1 LPGLALVRPRRIDAK
16 SALDVVCTFVLV
28 TSLLLGGGWT
38 WARRHAL
45 SRAAG
50 VHATAVLRAAPGYP
64 VARAAVL
71 PPRVLLADAR
81 APKWISMK
89 EDGGLSVEPIVGGL
103 ERIGPLLA
111 KGDGLLL
118 PLATTALDLY
128 LLLLESPAGSIAIV
142 GCETVPGYST
152 AAIES
157 DPLLAVGAC
166 ASFPLRLRVT
176 DALEERRSLIVL
188 KDQFVD
194 DGGNVIALAEL
205 SDLEGRDVV
214 LRLQAD
220 ANVSDLVVAMKAMEK
235 ARRVYLGWGVD
246 IDGSSIPVG
255 VDPQLRIGA
264 R

>member
-1 LPGLALVRPRRIDAK
+1 M
-16 SALDVVCTFVLV
+16 
-28 TSLLLGGGWT
+28 
-38 WARRHAL
+38 
-45 SRAAG
+45 
-50 VHATAVLRAAPGYP
+50 
-64 VARAAVL
+64 L
-71 PPRVLLADAR
+71 PPRVLLADAK
-81 APKWISMK
+81 APKWITMR

-103 ERIGPLLA
+103 ERIGPLLS

-118 PLATTALDLY
+118 PLSTTALDLY
-128 LLLLESPAGSIAIV
+128 LLLLDSVAGSVAVV
-142 GCETVPGYST
+142 GCETVPGFPA
-152 AAIES
+152 AAIDA

-194 DGGNVIALAEL
+194 DGGDVVPIAEL
-205 SDLEGRDVV
+205 REVDGRDVV

-220 ANVSDLVVAMKAMEK
+220 ASMSDLVVAMRAL
-235 ARRVYLGWGVD
+235 AGTRRVYLGWGVD

-255 VDPQLRIGA
+255 VDPALWIGA